1 MGDCGMGFVHGLK
14 ERAKRNSALVK
25 YYVLIVGGGKRW
37 KKKMGKVIRKVILW
51 FTVKRH
57 CSYGTRNKGRVFY
70 LIQWQKP
77 SHGLFSM
84 TLYLLPYILYAV
96 EKGYI
101 PVIDLKNS
109 YMPMLQD
116 LDKKGKENAWE
127 YYFEQPFYPYD
138 LSEVYQSSN
147 VVIKVDELDKTR
159 CPDWNAIFPTD
170 EETLKYWS
178 SMFHTYIRLQP
189 EIKEALEN
197 EYQELLGNRRVVGI
211 NVRAGYRAA
220 ALRNEKGI
228 NGHQKQPSCEELC
241 KIIELKLQEWSYDY
255 FFLACDDR
263 EYWDRINK
271 HFGEKCIS
279 MKRRLKHYFLNKKP
293 VTDVDELLTEY
304 KESSIRETTE
314 EYIIEMY
321 ILARCDSL
329 YACSGGGGEFAYF
342 LNGGKYKNIEIYD
355 KGIYQGIGN

>member
-1 MGDCGMGFVHGLK
+1 MGFVHVLK
-14 ERAKRNSALVK
+14 ERAKRNSVLVK
-25 YYVLIVGGGKRW
+25 YYVLIVGGVKRW
-37 KKKMGKVIRKVILW
+37 KKKMGKAIRKVILW

-57 CSYGTRNKGRVFY
+57 CSYGTRNKGRGFY

-116 LDKKGKENAWE
+116 SDKKGKENAWE

-138 LSEVYQSSN
+138 LDEVYQSSN
-147 VVIKVDELDKTR
+147 VAIKVDELDKTK

-189 EIKEALEN
+189 TLEKRVESIAQEILN
-197 EYQELLGNRRVVGI
+197 NRKVMGI
-211 NVRAGYRAA
+211 SIRAGYRSGMMRKVE
-220 ALRNEKGI
+220 LL
-228 NGHQKQPSCEELC
+228 NGHPRQPSCEEVIA
-241 KIIELKLQEWSYDY
+241 IIEQKLKEWSYSE

-263 EYWDRINK
+263 EYHDEIEK
-271 HFGEKCIS
+271 FFGKKCIS
-279 MKRRLKHYFLNKKP
+279 MKRRLKHYFVNGRP
-293 VTDVDELLTEY
+293 FENEEELKCEY
-304 KESSIRETTE
+304 KGSSIRETTE
-314 EYIIEMY
+314 EYIIDNM
-321 ILARCDSL
+321 
-329 YACSGGGGEFAYF
+329 
-342 LNGGKYKNIEIYD
+342 K
-355 KGIYQGIGN
+355 

>member
-1 MGDCGMGFVHGLK
+1 MGFVHVLK
-14 ERAKRNSALVK
+14 ERAKRNSVLVK
-25 YYVLIVGGGKRW
+25 YYVLIVGGVKRW
-37 KKKMGKVIRKVILW
+37 KKKMGKAIRKVILW

-57 CSYGTRNKGRVFY
+57 CSYGTRNKGRGFY

-116 LDKKGKENAWE
+116 SDKKGKENAWE

-138 LSEVYQSSN
+138 LDEVYQSSN
-147 VVIKVDELDKTR
+147 VAIKVDELDKTK

-189 EIKEALEN
+189 TLEKRVESIAQEILN
-197 EYQELLGNRRVVGI
+197 NRKVMGI
-211 NVRAGYRAA
+211 SIRAGYRSGMMRKVE
-220 ALRNEKGI
+220 LL
-228 NGHQKQPSCEELC
+228 NGHPRQPSCEEVIA
-241 KIIELKLQEWSYDY
+241 IIEQKLKEWSYSE

-263 EYWDRINK
+263 EYHDEIEK
-271 HFGEKCIS
+271 FFGKKCIS
-279 MKRRLKHYFLNKKP
+279 MKRRLKHYFVNGRP
-293 VTDVDELLTEY
+293 FENEEELKCEY
-304 KESSIRETTE
+304 KGSSIRETTE
-314 EYIIEMY
+314 ENIIETY
-321 ILARCDSL
+321 LLSFCDSL
-329 YACSGGGGEFAYF
+329 YSTGGAGSEFAYF
-342 LNGGKYKNIEIYD
+342 INGGRYKYVELYD
-355 KGIYQGIGN
+355 DGVYSGIGQ